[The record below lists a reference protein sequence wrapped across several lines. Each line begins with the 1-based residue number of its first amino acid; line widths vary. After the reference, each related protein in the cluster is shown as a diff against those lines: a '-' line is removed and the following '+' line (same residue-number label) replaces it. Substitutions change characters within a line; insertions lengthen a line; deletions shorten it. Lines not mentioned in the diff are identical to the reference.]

1 MEKFGSYKLKL
12 QKEVAG
18 NHMSGVNQIRIYR
31 NHPQGANLIFL
42 VGACFTYKT
51 HYVLRMSVICF
62 KNDKTS
68 FWEHIFSKLVILAK
82 HVIWSKA
89 KIVNILA

>member
-31 NHPQGANLIFL
+31 NHPQGANLTFP
-42 VGACFTYKT
+42 VGFCVT
-51 HYVLRMSVICF
+51 
-62 KNDKTS
+62 
-68 FWEHIFSKLVILAK
+68 
-82 HVIWSKA
+82 
-89 KIVNILA
+89 